1 MRDILLDTLLGI
13 CLIAL
18 ACLFVAMVNA
28 RIAQLEWWAGDE
40 ETENRP
46 GGRLAFIRS
55 SWFFYVAGGTFVTT
69 ALALMFLMA

>member
-1 MRDILLDTLLGI
+1 MRDLLLDGLLAV

-18 ACLFVAMVNA
+18 ACLFIAIFNA
-28 RIAQLEWWAGDE
+28 RIGQLEWWLGDE
-40 ETENRP
+40 EAENRP

-69 ALALMFLMA
+69 ALALMFLMD